1 MCIRDR
7 SITTLIKSLH
17 DEFAL
22 VFDPHSVTSIQMA
35 LDNDSS
41 LPTVAVA
48 TASPEKFGNV
58 ITPLIN
64 DFSESKI
71 EEKEEYLTLS
81 TENDEIIQAISAFL

>member
-1 MCIRDR
+1 
-7 SITTLIKSLH
+7 
-17 DEFAL
+17 
-22 VFDPHSVTSIQMA
+22 MA
-35 LDNDSS
+35 LDNNSS

-48 TASPEKFGNV
+48 TASPEKFGSV

-81 TENDEIIQAISAFL
+81 TENDEISQAISAFL